1 MDIPGNKKPRQLP
14 GGVKE
19 VLDLKEKAVY
29 NPCCDKARSEYIL
42 APSGL
47 QPATL
52 QGQMLDHLLN
62 FDAEV
67 LPTSE
72 APPPVAKASPA
83 DALNAKITTADWLAG
98 MGVQDTDSIV
108 SELEKAQARE
118 TFTALTTGAPIKD
131 QHALVSTIETPAAVR
146 HLTSMLTAYDWE
158 FVNQAKELRGYAVA
172 KILEECESPNAN
184 IRLKAL
190 GLLGKVTEIGLFT
203 DKIEVKQAEMS
214 DAEIEQRIKDK
225 LSKFMGV
232 IDVIDVA
239 ASTDDIPENG
249 SSFTLAP
256 DAVQEIQDEPP
267 ETDDA
272 DKA

>member
-1 MDIPGNKKPRQLP
+1 
-14 GGVKE
+14 
-19 VLDLKEKAVY
+19 
-29 NPCCDKARSEYIL
+29 
-42 APSGL
+42 
-47 QPATL
+47 
-52 QGQMLDHLLN
+52 MLDHLLN

-67 LPTSE
+67 LSTSE
-72 APPPVAKASPA
+72 APAPAAKSAPA
-83 DALNAKITTADWLAG
+83 DVLNAKINTTDWLKE
-98 MGVQDTDSIV
+98 MGAPDTETIV
-108 SELEKAQARE
+108 SELEKQQARE

-131 QHALVSTIETPAAVR
+131 QHALVSSIETPAAVR

-232 IDVIDVA
+232 IDVIDVS
-239 ASTDDIPENG
+239 ASEDGIPENG
-249 SSFTLAP
+249 SSYAMAP
-256 DAVQEIQDEPP
+256 EAPEEITDEPVQ
-267 ETDDA
+267 TDDA